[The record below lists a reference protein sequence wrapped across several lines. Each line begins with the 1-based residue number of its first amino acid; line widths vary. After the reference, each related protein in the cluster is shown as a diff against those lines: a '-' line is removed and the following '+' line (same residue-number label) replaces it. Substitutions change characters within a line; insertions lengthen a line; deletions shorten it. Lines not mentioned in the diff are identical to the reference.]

1 MFEYNWW
8 INGILDLSVGYKV
21 LAVLLMTQ
29 ITILSVTLYLHRHS
43 AHNSLDLHP
52 VLKHFFRFWLW
63 LTTAQNTK
71 EWTAIH
77 RKHHAKCETED
88 DPHSP
93 VVKGLKTVLWQGAEL
108 YRNEAENTETLNR
121 YGQRTPEDWIERNLY
136 SRFRMSGIAIMAVI
150 DLLFFGL
157 AGITIWAI
165 QMLWIPLFAAGVIN
179 GLGHAW
185 GYRNFECKDA
195 ATNISPW
202 GVFIGGEELHNNH
215 HTYPNSAKL
224 SVKPWEFD
232 IGWFWI
238 RVFSTLGL
246 AKARHVAPIAVK
258 DSNKQELDMESIK
271 AIIHHRFHV
280 LSEYHQNVMLP
291 VIKEQKAKMQLQERR
306 QFKRARKLL
315 TREPRLVKSCESNR
329 IALMLEQNAMI
340 KTIYEKSHELQE
352 IWKNHPGSRI
362 PEKLNAMME
371 WCREAEQSGIAA
383 LEDFAAQLKSYSL
396 TSAR

>member
-1 MFEYNWW
+1 MFEYTWW
-8 INGILDLSVGYKV
+8 INGLLDLSVGYKV
-21 LAVLLMTQ
+21 LAVLVMTQ

-93 VVKGLKTVLWQGAEL
+93 VVKGLKTVLWKGAEL
-108 YRNEAENTETLNR
+108 YRSEAENTETLER

-136 SRFRMSGIAIMAVI
+136 SRYRMSGIALMAVI
-150 DLLFFGL
+150 DVLFFGL
-157 AGITIWAI
+157 AGITIWAV

-202 GVFIGGEELHNNH
+202 GLFIGGEELHNNH

-224 SVKPWEFD
+224 SVKSWEFD

-238 RVFSTLGL
+238 RVFSSMGL
-246 AKARHVAPIAVK
+246 AKARHVAPVAVR
-258 DSNKQELDMESIK
+258 DTEKQELDMETIK

-280 LSEYHQNVMLP
+280 LSDYHKNVMLP
-291 VIKEQKAKMQLQERR
+291 VIKEQKAKMQMQERR
-306 QFKRARKLL
+306 QFRRARKLL

-383 LEDFAAQLKSYSL
+383 LEDFAEQLKFYSL
-396 TSAR
+396 PSAR

>member
-1 MFEYNWW
+1 MDFSWW
-8 INGILDLSVGYKV
+8 INGILDFSVWQKV
-21 LAVLLMTQ
+21 IATLVMTQ
-29 ITILSVTLYLHRHS
+29 VTIMSVTLYLHRHS

-52 VLKHFFRFWLW
+52 VLKHFFRLWLW
-63 LTTAQNTK
+63 LSTGQNTK

-77 RKHHAKCETED
+77 RKHHAKCETSD

-93 VVKGLKTVLWQGAEL
+93 VVKGLNTVLWQGAEL
-108 YRNEAENTETLNR
+108 YRKEAENEETLQR
-121 YGQRTPEDWIERNLY
+121 FGQRTPDDWVERNVY
-136 SRFRMSGIAIMAVI
+136 SAHKMKGIALMAVI
-150 DLLFFGL
+150 DLLCFGL

-165 QMLWIPLFAAGVIN
+165 QMIWIPFFAAGVIN

-202 GVFIGGEELHNNH
+202 GLFIGGEELHNNH

-232 IGWFWI
+232 IGWMWI
-238 RVFSTLGL
+238 RLFGALGL
-246 AKARHVAPIAVK
+246 AKAKHVAPVAVPNP
-258 DSNKQELDMESIK
+258 DKQELDLDTIR
-271 AIIHHRFHV
+271 AIIHHRFQV
-280 LSEYHQNVMLP
+280 LSEYHNKVMLP
-291 VIKEQKAKMQLQERR
+291 VIKEQKAKMQMPERK

-315 TREPRLVKSCESNR
+315 TREPRLVKDYESNR
-329 IALMLEQNAMI
+329 IAAMLEQNAMI

-352 IWKNHPGSRI
+352 IWKNNPGSRI
-362 PEKLNAMME
+362 QEKLNAMAD
-371 WCREAEQSGIAA
+371 WCRDAEQSGIAV

-396 TSAR
+396 VSAR